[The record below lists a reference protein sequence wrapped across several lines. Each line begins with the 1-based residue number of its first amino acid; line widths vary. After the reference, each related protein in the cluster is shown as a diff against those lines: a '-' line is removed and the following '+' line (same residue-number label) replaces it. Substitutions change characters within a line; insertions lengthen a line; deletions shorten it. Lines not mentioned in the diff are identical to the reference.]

1 MVLWRIHF
9 HRIEI
14 EKRYRRRAE
23 TGFLKMRA
31 SLFERKLVVLPSLQM
46 FVFFLTSV
54 LFLVIPTLFFEP
66 LHFFVLCF
74 LRGFVG
80 VSR

>member
-14 EKRYRRRAE
+14 EKRYHRHAE
-23 TGFLKMRA
+23 TGFLKMRT
-31 SLFERKLVVLPSLQM
+31 SHFERKLVVLPSLQM

-54 LFLVIPTLFFEP
+54 LLFCYTNFVFCA
-66 LHFFVLCF
+66 FFPF
-74 LRGFVG
+74 YFVG
-80 VSR
+80 LVGMVR